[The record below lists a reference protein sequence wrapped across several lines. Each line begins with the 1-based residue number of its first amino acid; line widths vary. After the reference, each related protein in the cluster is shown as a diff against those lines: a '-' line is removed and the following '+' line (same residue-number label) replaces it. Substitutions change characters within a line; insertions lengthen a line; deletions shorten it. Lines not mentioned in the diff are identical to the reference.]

1 MPKILLVE
9 DDTRIAI
16 PLQRALE
23 LERYVVDVASDG
35 EEGWDYLRQYVYDVV
50 ILDVLLPSG

>member
-35 EEGWDYLRQYVYDVV
+35 EEGWDYLRQYV
-50 ILDVLLPSG
+50 